1 MSEGCRS
8 CTGRCCYDVVVHVTP
23 FDVRR
28 IGQAQGLAPDD
39 IVEAREVDDHEGSA
53 SAIFG
58 IAAGPSP
65 RKVRPVLRKSSAVP
79 DACQFLIHVTDEHK
93 RCGIYAE
100 RPRVC
105 AVYPFAINRGSVDL
119 RDDVRCGP
127 DDWNLARLDYGAIR
141 RELAVFNAEWHATA
155 RMVEA
160 WNDAVGRGER
170 PPSFEAFIAYGDAIA
185 GHVLN
190 RTDLEAE
197 PFQRWD
203 EAGLSPKVEDERR
216 GWLDSVS
223 VLAHAEL
230 AAAKR

>member
-23 FDVRR
+23 FDIRR
-28 IGQAQGLAPDD
+28 IGQAQGLAPRD
-39 IVEAREVDDHEGSA
+39 IVEAREVDDREGSA

-58 IAAGPSP
+58 IGDGPSL
-65 RKVRPVLRKSSAVP
+65 RKVRPVLRRSSAVP
-79 DACQFLIHVTDEHK
+79 DACQFLMHVSDQVK

-127 DDWNLARLDYGAIR
+127 DGWNLARLDYGAIR
-141 RELAVFNAEWHATA
+141 RELAVFNAEWHAGA
-155 RMVEA
+155 RIVEA
-160 WNDAVGRGER
+160 WNDAVRRGER
-170 PPSFEAFIAYGDAIA
+170 SPSFEAFIEYGDAIA
-185 GHVLN
+185 SHVLN
-190 RTDLEAE
+190 RTDLETE

-203 EAGLSPKVEDERR
+203 EAGLSPKVESERR
-216 GWLDSVS
+216 AWLDSVS
-223 VLAHAEL
+223 ASARAEL
-230 AAAKR
+230 AGTR